1 MHHRYRSYAGG
12 MQLDGTYLIKQK
24 KLFMARSGLFV
35 YPAKLLSGQSQYNWG
50 MRPRVHYAITAAAG
64 ALALTTSATPVTA
77 QPAFGPAN
85 PFYAP
90 SSLPFQ
96 APPFDKIQDGDY
108 QPAIEAGMA
117 QQLAEIRVIA
127 DNPEPPSF
135 QNTVVALEK
144 SGRLLDR
151 VNSVF
156 DAVTGANTNPDLQK
170 VQQIEAPKLAAH
182 NDAIYLDSKLY
193 RRVEA
198 VYEQRNALHLDPESL
213 RLIEFYHRE
222 FVHAGANLS
231 DADKTR
237 LREMNEEISTLEN
250 DFRSKLLAATQHAA
264 YGSNE
269 QVKLAGLSDAQLAA
283 ALEAAKQRKQEG
295 WVLTLQ
301 NTTQQPYLADLTD
314 RATREAVFEHS
325 WNRAERGGPND
336 TRATVIRLA
345 ELRANKAKL
354 LGFPNFAAWKLEDQ
368 MAKTPEAAIR
378 FMDDLVPPATAN
390 AAGEAEDIR
399 HLMNGDELQPWD
411 WDFYSKQVRK
421 AKFDIEDSQVRP
433 YFELNQVLENGVFYA
448 ANQLYGLTFSERKDL
463 PVYHPDVRVFE
474 VKDADGKPLALFYC
488 DYFKRDNKNGGAWM
502 SNLVGQSKLLGT
514 LPVVY
519 NVANFPKPAPGQPA
533 LLTFADVTTM
543 FHEFGHALHGMFADT
558 RYPSL
563 SGTSV
568 ARDFVEFP
576 SQFNEH
582 WATYPAVFHHYAKHY
597 ETGVAMPEE
606 LAAKLVKAKT
616 FNQGY
621 ALTEILAAA
630 ELDMQWHTLSSG
642 TAVDNSDTFEKEALA
657 RTHLAISYVPPRYR
671 SSYFSHIFSGG
682 YAAGYYA
689 YLWSEMLDDDA
700 YQWFLDHGGLTRSNG
715 DRLRRM
721 VLSRGNT
728 EDLAAMYKA
737 WLGTEPSVKPMLK
750 ERGLKQ

>member
-1 MHHRYRSYAGG
+1 M
-12 MQLDGTYLIKQK
+12 
-24 KLFMARSGLFV
+24 RSGI
-35 YPAKLLSGQSQYNWG
+35 
-50 MRPRVHYAITAAAG
+50 HYVITAAAG
-64 ALALTTSATPVTA
+64 AIALASSAAAAAATSLG
-77 QPAFGPAN
+77 FGPGN

-90 SSLPFQ
+90 STLPFQ
-96 APPFDKIQDGDY
+96 APPFDKIQDSDY

-117 QQLAEIRVIA
+117 QQLTEIRAIA
-127 DNPEPPSF
+127 DNPDQPTF
-135 QNTVVALEK
+135 ANTLVALEK

-151 VNSVF
+151 VTSVF
-156 DAVTGANTNPDLQK
+156 DAVTSANTDPDLQK

-182 NDAIYLDSKLY
+182 NDAIYLDTKLY
-193 RRVEA
+193 HRVEA
-198 VYEQRNALHLDPESL
+198 LYKQRDALKLDAESL
-213 RLIEFYHRE
+213 RLVEYYHRE

-231 DADKTR
+231 DADKTE
-237 LREMNEEISTLEN
+237 LKKMNEEISTLEN
-250 DFRSKLLAATQHAA
+250 DFKTRLLAATQAAA
-264 YGSNE
+264 YGT
-269 QVKLAGLSDAQLAA
+269 QDKDKLAGLSDAQLAA
-283 ALEAAKQRKQEG
+283 AAQAARQRKQEG
-295 WVLTLQ
+295 WVLPLQ
-301 NTTQQPYLADLTD
+301 NTTQQPSLADLSD
-314 RATREAVFEHS
+314 RATRQELFEDS

-336 TRATVIRLA
+336 TRATILRLA
-345 ELRANKAKL
+345 QLRADKATL
-354 LGFPNFAAWKLEDQ
+354 LGYPNFAAWKLEDQ

-390 AAGEAEDIR
+390 AAAEAEDIR
-399 HLMNGDELQPWD
+399 HLMKGEELEPWD
-411 WDFYSKQVRK
+411 WDYYSKQVRK
-421 AKFDIEDSQVRP
+421 AKFDIEDAQVRP
-433 YFELNQVLENGVFYA
+433 YFELNNVLENGVFYA
-448 ANQLYGLTFSERKDL
+448 ANQLYGLTFNERKDL

-474 VKDADGKPLALFYC
+474 VMDADGKPLALFYC

-502 SNLVGQSKLLGT
+502 SSLVGQSKLLGT

-519 NVANFPKPAPGQPA
+519 NVGNFTKPAPGQPA
-533 LLTFADVTTM
+533 LISFSDATTM
-543 FHEFGHALHGMFADT
+543 FHEFGHALHGTFSDAE
-558 RYPSL
+558 YPSL

-582 WATYPAVFHHYAKHY
+582 WATYPAVFSHYARHY
-597 ETGVAMPEE
+597 ETGAPMPAA

-630 ELDMQWHTLSSG
+630 ELDMQWHTLPAG
-642 TAVDNSDTFEKEALA
+642 THIESPDAFEKEALT
-657 RTHLAISYVPPRYR
+657 RTHLSISYVPPRYR

-700 YQWFLDHGGLTRSNG
+700 YQWFLDHGGLTRANG
-715 DRLRRM
+715 VRFRRM

-737 WLGTEPSVKPMLK
+737 WLGSDPSIKPMLK
-750 ERGLKQ
+750 ERGLKDPTTN